1 MKLAQPVELNDK
13 VQLTCLP
20 STKMKQQTL
29 DTSAIVVGWG
39 ALQESGDTS
48 ESLQN
53 VRITIYDPNMCI
65 NSTVDI
71 ETDWDSQICA
81 G

>member
-1 MKLAQPVELNDK
+1 MKLAQPVELNNK

-20 STKMKQQTL
+20 STKMPKQTL
-29 DTSAIVVGWG
+29 ETSAIVVGWG
-39 ALQESGDTS
+39 ALQESGDTA

-53 VRITIYDPNMCI
+53 VRVTIYGPNMCI
-65 NSTVDI
+65 NSTIDLK
-71 ETDWDSQICA
+71 TDWESQICA